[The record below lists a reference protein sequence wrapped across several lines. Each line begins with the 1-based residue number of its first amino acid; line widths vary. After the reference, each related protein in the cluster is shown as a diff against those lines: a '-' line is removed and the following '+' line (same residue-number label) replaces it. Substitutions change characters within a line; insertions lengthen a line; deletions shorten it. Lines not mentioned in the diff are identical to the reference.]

1 MDKAN
6 NIFKV
11 DKSNSILIVTKVKNS
26 WDNKKL
32 NKWIKKDLD
41 TKLEKDSLLMDWLD
55 SEKIFCRHKNVDEE
69 DKEIILNGLKRI
81 ERRKHDKLYFWAMNT
96 VACAS
101 RLGLSNTAK
110 KRLISSDFRPV
121 FSFYFINM
129 NVLNDDPR
137 NKSSTKIAKK
147 SNLEIL
153 RYFLKHNPT
162 FRFN

>member
-81 ERRKHDKLYFWAMNT
+81 ERRKHDKLDVSTLF
-96 VACAS
+96 
-101 RLGLSNTAK
+101 
-110 KRLISSDFRPV
+110 SDN
-121 FSFYFINM
+121 S
-129 NVLNDDPR
+129 LL
-137 NKSSTKIAKK
+137 TKITR
-147 SNLEIL
+147 EIK
-153 RYFLKHNPT
+153 FEV
-162 FRFN
+162 